1 MAPRSCL
8 HVAALH
14 TANQDRDQR
23 NNEMP
28 KLTITLEQEV
38 HEDLANTLKDQLKY
52 YRELEEGT
60 KAANI
65 MRIAMSIQAK
75 RGNSIILP
83 LSFAGFAAAAMMTK
97 SQDSMVFTVDGVV
110 IDKFGGEGVKA
121 PTTTDSDGTFA
132 A

>member
-38 HEDLANTLKDQLKY
+38 HEDLINTLKDQLKY
-52 YRELEEGT
+52 YRELKEGA
-60 KAANI
+60 KAINV
-65 MRIAMSIQAK
+65 MKIAMSIQAQ
-75 RGNSIILP
+75 RGNPVILP
-83 LSFAGFAAAAMMTK
+83 LSVAGFAAAAMMTK
-97 SQDSMVFTVDGVV
+97 SQDSMVFAVDGVV
-110 IDKFGGEGVKA
+110 VDKFGGNSAKA
-121 PTTTDSDGTFA
+121 PTTTDSGNTFA

>member
-1 MAPRSCL
+1 
-8 HVAALH
+8 
-14 TANQDRDQR
+14 
-23 NNEMP
+23 MP

-38 HEDLANTLKDQLKY
+38 HKDLANTLKDQLKY

-65 MRIAMSIQAK
+65 TRIAMSIQAQH
-75 RGNSIILP
+75 GNAIILP

-97 SQDSMVFTVDGVV
+97 SQDSMVFAVDGVV
-110 IDKFGGEGVKA
+110 VDKFGGDGAKA
-121 PTTTDSDGTFA
+121 PTTTDSGNTFA